1 MKTEIEIKKEILRLT
16 ESREVNCGRVYA
28 NDISAANKMRNI
40 YNKMIEKLE
49 WVLE

>member
-16 ESREVNCGRVYA
+16 ESRDTKCNRIYI
-28 NDISAANKMRNI
+28 NDISAANKMRRT